1 MPSYLTLP
9 SGRPNPYAPQP
20 QAQAPANPWGQ
31 LDPTK
36 PQAAGQRGSAQMAM
50 QGLQY
55 AAQKGWRKQLTQD
68 QQNQL
73 YAHAQANGYQGG
85 DVDSDTYNRGL
96 SYMEQMLGAKGG
108 GNGLDGTPER
118 PAPVGGGLDGTP
130 ESQPGNLGNDNAIRQ
145 WQQQAPVAGVPN
157 SFRQS
162 NPYAGQQQQ
171 LMSRI
176 LANPGT
182 MDAKFQNQLSE
193 AQKESASRMQQQAQ
207 AQGQQQIA
215 GRGFGSGGGAQQAM
229 TDQNQ
234 QNMISQL
241 LAGRRDIATQ
251 ATQTNR
257 ADELNALNASSQLAG
272 QEFTGDMQRA
282 GMALGQMNQN
292 RQANLQDFLGLHGA
306 DMDMLRFGQSN
317 EQFNKGFG
325 LDFLRYL
332 AQKDQFQ
339 QSLGEQG
346 RQFNNQM
353 GFNWASLSAQQQ
365 QQLMSQIF
373 GY

>member
-1 MPSYLTLP
+1 MPTYLTLP
-9 SGRPNPYAPQP
+9 SGRPNPYAQQP
-20 QAQAPANPWGQ
+20 QQQANPWGNI
-31 LDPTK
+31 DPST
-36 PQAAGQRGSAQMAM
+36 PVQAGMTGSREKAA
-50 QGLQY
+50 QGLGY
-55 AAQKGWRKQLTQD
+55 AAQKKWGKSLTQD
-68 QQNQL
+68 QYNQIF
-73 YAHAQANGYQGG
+73 ANAQANGYKGG
-85 DVDSDTYNRGL
+85 DVDSETYNKSL
-96 SYMEQMLGAKGG
+96 SYMEQMMGG

-130 ESQPGNLGNDNAIRQ
+130 ESQPGNLGNQNAMNQ
-145 WQQQAPVAGVPN
+145 WSQQAPVAGVPG
-157 SFRQS
+157 SFRQA

-171 LMSRI
+171 LMSKI

-182 MDAKFQNQLSE
+182 MDEKFQNQLSE

-207 AQGQQQIA
+207 ATGQQQIA

-251 ATQTNR
+251 AAQTNR
-257 ADELNALNASSQLAG
+257 GDELNALNASSQLAG
-272 QEFTGDMQRA
+272 QEYNADLQRS

-306 DMDMLRFGQSN
+306 DMDMLRYGQSN
-317 EQFNKGFG
+317 EQFNKNYG
-325 LDFLRYL
+325 LDFLRYM

-339 QSLGEQG
+339 QSLGENG
-346 RQFNNQM
+346 RQFNAQQ

-365 QQLMSQIF
+365 QQLMAQMF